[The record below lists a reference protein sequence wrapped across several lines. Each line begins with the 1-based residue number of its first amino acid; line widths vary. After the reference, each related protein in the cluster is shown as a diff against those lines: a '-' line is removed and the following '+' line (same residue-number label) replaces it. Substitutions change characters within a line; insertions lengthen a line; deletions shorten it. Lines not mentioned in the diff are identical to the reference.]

1 MGAAP
6 LCSTRCDRDSLRW
19 PIDFDLALC
28 QLIPASY
35 RRFDSFDFSL
45 IFTPAISLGFCF
57 GEVERLNNFGF
68 RLKDDGFFGKQTEAA
83 VKEFQGRSQCAI
95 SKPDGRYMNN

>member
-35 RRFDSFDFSL
+35 TRFDSFDFSL

-57 GEVERLNNFGF
+57 GEVE

-95 SKPDGRYMNN
+95 SKPDGFYMNN